1 MERTDPS
8 YKGQAGY
15 NPLLLGIYDAWVLK
29 FMAPTVWKMP
39 VPPMVEL
46 YRRHLGSRHLD
57 VGPGTGYFIEKA
69 RPAEGTEVTL
79 LDPNPHVLE
88 HASRRLES
96 MAPSDGQGRRDEAP
110 ARRRSVRLSGTQLR
124 PALPARSDDEQGG
137 RRSATSPTSSRPRA
151 CSSAG
156 RFSVTRHRTHV
167 LRAPSCGP
175 RTSRAASTTST
186 IRSTGSMRSSPRR
199 SETWRWRSW
208 ARPRC
213 FRLRLPRPRPS
224 PTQAG

>member
-1 MERTDPS
+1 MERSDPS

-39 VPPMVEL
+39 VPPVVEL

-69 RPAEGTEVTL
+69 APPAGTEITL

-96 MAPSDGQGRRDEAP
+96 MAPTTVEADVMKPLPVDGPFDSAALSFVLHCLRDPMTNKATAIRNIADVLTPEGVLFGGTVLGHEASHTRP
-110 ARRRSVRLSGTQLR
+110 ARAFLW
-124 PALPARSDDEQGG
+124 AANKQGG
-137 RRSATSPTSSRPRA
+137 FDNLDDTVDGLREILGASFRDVDVEVVGSAALFSATAPTP
-151 CSSAG
+151 
-156 RFSVTRHRTHV
+156 SV
-167 LRAPSCGP
+167 
-175 RTSRAASTTST
+175 
-186 IRSTGSMRSSPRR
+186 
-199 SETWRWRSW
+199 
-208 ARPRC
+208 
-213 FRLRLPRPRPS
+213 
-224 PTQAG
+224 